1 MKKYVIGW
9 THFDNEKIE
18 EADCGYSDNAAII
31 DDIRAHGY
39 SFSGYAHQELDGGAP
54 VMNDGRVRR
63 FSRRIWGNTMAHAH
77 DSLDPYDYTMWAEAF
92 ETKEAELRGM
102 PSADRWIKKAPPTIP
117 PEELYETFRFETDE
131 RRLEFALNYRIFNA
145 ENKKELRYIDLG
157 DTVIL
162 TVDNRDTAFTV
173 TDIERKWNLAEEGDE
188 PNILSGID
196 MRFAMRSENEAERT
210 RARLKYQSPPDVL
223 SLMLRIKG

>member
-77 DSLDPYDYTMWAEAF
+77 DSLGPYDYTLWAEAF

-117 PEELYETFRFETDE
+117 PTYWVFWVVMEPL
-131 RRLEFALNYRIFNA
+131 
-145 ENKKELRYIDLG
+145 KVQP
-157 DTVIL
+157 VIL
-162 TVDNRDTAFTV
+162 TA
-173 TDIERKWNLAEEGDE
+173 L
-188 PNILSGID
+188 PLPS
-196 MRFAMRSENEAERT
+196 M
-210 RARLKYQSPPDVL
+210 PPTIPP
-223 SLMLRIKG
+223 R